1 MAEMSALVESKRQP
15 VHRKVAVGAA
25 VGGAV
30 SVLVWSLDTF
40 AGVKV
45 SGEAAVGLSTA
56 LTFIAQYLIP
66 NQTMGEE

>member
-1 MAEMSALVESKRQP
+1 MNATVEPKRQP

-40 AGVKV
+40 AGIKV

-56 LTFIAQYLIP
+56 LTFLAQYFVP
-66 NQTMGEE
+66 NQRVEE

>member
-1 MAEMSALVESKRQP
+1 MNAVAEPKRQP

-30 SVLVWSLDTF
+30 SVLVWAADTF

-56 LTFIAQYLIP
+56 LTFIAQWLVP
-66 NQTMGEE
+66 NQLMDEQ

>member
-1 MAEMSALVESKRQP
+1 MNAVVEPKRAP

-30 SVLVWSLDTF
+30 SVIIWSLQTF
-40 AGVKV
+40 AGITV

-56 LTFIAQYLIP
+56 LTFIAQFFTP
-66 NQTMGEE
+66 NQDLESQS

>member
-1 MAEMSALVESKRQP
+1 MNAVAEQKRDP

-30 SVLVWSLDTF
+30 SVIVWGLDTF
-40 AGVKV
+40 AGIKV

-56 LTFIAQYLIP
+56 LTFIVGYLVP
-66 NQTMGEE
+66 NQAMGEE

>member
-1 MAEMSALVESKRQP
+1 MNAVVQEKRQP

-30 SVLVWSLDTF
+30 SVIVWAADTF
-40 AGVKV
+40 GGIKI

-56 LTFIAQYLIP
+56 LTFIVQFLVP
-66 NQTMGEE
+66 NQEMGDE

>member
-1 MAEMSALVESKRQP
+1 MNAVVEPKREP

-30 SVLVWSLDTF
+30 SVLVWAADTF
-40 AGVKV
+40 GGIKI

-56 LTFIAQYLIP
+56 LTFIVQFFVP
-66 NQTMGEE
+66 NQDMGD